1 MAYRSYVPDYAVRL
15 LGSHPGPPPLV
26 EHADAVVL
34 FADIVGFTP
43 MSAALADAGPYGA
56 EELSDVLNGFFARMI
71 DLVGGYGGMVAVFAG
86 DAITCLFPFRPRARR
101 ATARRAVKCALD
113 MQAATGRFQAVGT
126 RAGTFSLGMR
136 AGLGAGR
143 VLVGVVGDPATR
155 LEHILAGEAVNRAVA
170 AERRAARGQVVVD
183 APLLT
188 GDGAIDATSTPGGF
202 AVVAGVSG
210 RHRRAPMRPPA
221 AAAEADEA
229 RLPTFLH
236 PAIAERVRRGHRGL
250 VDEHRTV
257 TIAFVGFPDLID
269 DRPEAVDR
277 LQRYVATAV
286 RVVDRW
292 GGHLRQVDIGD
303 KGSLLVLAFGAPIR
317 YVNHEE
323 RAVRCC
329 VELLRLPGEPS
340 RAGVTTGLVWC
351 GEVGSESR
359 RDYAIVGD
367 VVNLAARLMEAA
379 EPGQTLVDRTTWDRT
394 RGAAVGSR
402 LPPVSVKGRRGSV
415 EVWAVQGVH
424 DLTAPP
430 APPPDAPPLVGRR
443 TEVATIRALVD
454 RAKAGRGVVLGL
466 SGEPGIGKSRLA
478 AEAVDLAGR
487 RGIPTYSGA
496 CRALGPAFS
505 YRVWRSIWRE
515 LLGLDP
521 LSPIE
526 EQQAALA
533 SRFGKRAPLLAP
545 ILNVPVPDSEL
556 TLSLDPPTRANML
569 QSLLLDVLRERAS
582 SAPLALLLEDCHWID
597 PLSRGLL
604 EFLARNLVER
614 PVLFV
619 VTARPTD
626 AEAHPLEELARL
638 PHFTGITVGELPP
651 ADAEELARRSVRQ
664 LYGPDVD
671 DPADLVGRVVE
682 RAGGNPFYLEE
693 LLSLV
698 HARGPDQE
706 AALDLP
712 DSVQRVVMA
721 RIDQLSE
728 GEKAVIK
735 VASVVGRR
743 FGAELISGCYPPA
756 GRPEEVA
763 RHLRRLDDLRLTL
776 LRAIA
781 PEPEYGFRHAIT
793 REVTYETLTLRTREL
808 LHERVAGYVEETY
821 PERLA
826 QFVDT
831 LAYHY
836 GRTRR
841 ADKQRVWFRAAAD
854 SARAA
859 FANEAA
865 VAYYERLLPLLP
877 EPEAGRVL
885 VDLGAVWQ
893 LIGRWGDAQGAYL
906 RALGIARGGG
916 DRLLL
921 AAGARE
927 LGDLFMYNRSY
938 AEAIEWLTLAADTF
952 ERLQDRQGLSRA
964 LDRLAY
970 ALIQQG
976 SYQEASSVS
985 QRHLAIATAAGDLA
999 GMSVALDHLGLV
1011 RSYTGDIAE
1020 ALSLLQRSL
1029 QAATEAGNRRGV
1041 IHAANNL
1048 GGLYAS
1054 RGDHLRALF
1063 CAEQALT
1070 VAREIGYRQMAG
1082 VIIGNI
1088 GELYRER
1095 GEYQQATGCFAH
1107 ALRIA
1112 AELGDWTSVANRIA
1126 SLAATAA
1133 GVGDVR
1139 SAEHRYE
1146 RAIRM
1151 ARTLDAPHFLCEWL
1165 HDLGQLL
1172 ASTGRPREA
1181 ETLNEEALAVAA
1193 RHGERDIELQAR
1205 LLSLRLRVTL
1215 HRLPARDACR
1225 QVRLLE
1231 RASTRTPER
1240 AAILDALCQL
1250 DPAETGTRAAAAAL
1264 YRELYERAPNVE
1276 YRRAYERLTGETLP
1290 PGPPL
1295 PPVTG
1300 VATPG
1305 PVHVDELLRQVEPL
1319 VGTRAP

>member
-1 MAYRSYVPDYAVRL
+1 
-15 LGSHPGPPPLV
+15 
-26 EHADAVVL
+26 
-34 FADIVGFTP
+34 
-43 MSAALADAGPYGA
+43 
-56 EELSDVLNGFFARMI
+56 
-71 DLVGGYGGMVAVFAG
+71 
-86 DAITCLFPFRPRARR
+86 
-101 ATARRAVKCALD
+101 
-113 MQAATGRFQAVGT
+113 
-126 RAGTFSLGMR
+126 MR

-170 AERRAARGQVVVD
+170 AERHAARGQVVVD
-183 APLLT
+183 ATLLT
-188 GDGAIDATSTPGGF
+188 GDGAIDATVIPGGF

-210 RHRRAPMRPPA
+210 RHRRAPTRPPA
-221 AAAEADEA
+221 AAAGADEA
-229 RLPTFLH
+229 RLPAFLH

-257 TIAFVGFPDLID
+257 TIAFVGFHDLLD
-269 DRPEAVDR
+269 DHPEAVDR
-277 LQRYVATAV
+277 LQRYVAAAM

-303 KGSLLVLAFGAPIR
+303 KGSLLVLAFGAPVR
-317 YVNHEE
+317 YENHEE

-329 VELLRLPGEPS
+329 VELLRLPGGPS

-351 GEVGSESR
+351 GEVGSEHR

-367 VVNLAARLMEAA
+367 TVNLAARLMEAA
-379 EPGQTLVDRTTWDRT
+379 APGQTLVDRTTWDGT

-402 LPPVSVKGRRGSV
+402 LPPVTVKGRRGPV

-430 APPPDAPPLVGRR
+430 ALPPDAPPLVGRR

-478 AEAVDLAGR
+478 AEAVGLAGR
-487 RGIPTYSGA
+487 RGIPTFSGA

-505 YRVWRSIWRE
+505 YRVWRSVWRE

-521 LSPIE
+521 MSPIGA
-526 EQQAALA
+526 QQAWLA
-533 SRFGKRAPLLAP
+533 SRFGERAPLLSP
-545 ILNVPVPDSEL
+545 ILNVPVPDSQL
-556 TLSLDPPTRANML
+556 TRSLDPPTRANLL
-569 QSLLLDVLRERAS
+569 QSLLLDVLRERAG
-582 SAPLALLLEDCHWID
+582 SAPLTLLLEDCHWID
-597 PLSRGLL
+597 PPSLALL
-604 EFLARNLVER
+604 EFLARNLVEW
-614 PVLFV
+614 PVLLV

-626 AEAHPLEELARL
+626 TEPQPLENLARL
-638 PHFTGITVGELPP
+638 PHFRGISVGELPA
-651 ADAEELARRSVRQ
+651 ADAEELARQRVRQ
-664 LYGPDVD
+664 LFGPGRD
-671 DPADLVGRVVE
+671 DPAGLVDRVVE
-682 RAGGNPFYLEE
+682 RSGGNPFYLEE

-698 HARGPDQE
+698 HARGPDHE

-735 VASVVGRR
+735 VASVIGRR

-756 GRPEEVA
+756 GEPQEVA
-763 RHLRRLDDLRLTL
+763 GHLRRLDDLRLTP

-793 REVTYETLTLRTREL
+793 REVTYESLTLRTREL
-808 LHERVAGYVEETY
+808 LHERVAGYYEETY

-826 QFVDT
+826 QFVDV

-854 SARAA
+854 RARAA
-859 FANEAA
+859 FANDAA
-865 VAYYERLLPLLP
+865 VDYYERLLPLLP
-877 EPEAGRVL
+877 EPDAGRVL

-893 LIGRWGDAQGAYL
+893 LVGRWGEAQRAYL
-906 RALGIARGGG
+906 RALGIARGG
-916 DRLLL
+916 DRSLL
-921 AAGARE
+921 AAAARE
-927 LGDLFMYNRSY
+927 LGDLFMYTRSY
-938 AEAIEWLTLAADTF
+938 AEAIQWLTLAADTF
-952 ERLQDRQGLSRA
+952 ERLADREGRSRA
-964 LDRLAY
+964 LDRLTY

-976 SYQEASSVS
+976 SYPAAAEVS
-985 QRHLAIATAAGDLA
+985 KQHLELATAAGDLA

-1011 RSYTGDIAE
+1011 RSYTGDGAA
-1020 ALSLLQRSL
+1020 ALRLLQRSL

-1054 RGDHLRALF
+1054 RGDHVRALGCF
-1063 CAEQALT
+1063 EQALV
-1070 VAREIGYRQMAG
+1070 VAQEIGYRQMAG
-1082 VIIGNI
+1082 VIVGNV
-1088 GELYRER
+1088 GELCRER
-1095 GEYQQATGCFAH
+1095 GEYEQATGCFAH

-1112 AELGDWTSVANRIA
+1112 VELGDWTSVANRIA

-1133 GVGDVR
+1133 AMGDVR
-1139 SAEHRYE
+1139 GAEHRYR
-1146 RAIRM
+1146 RAIRL

-1165 HDLGQLL
+1165 HGLAQLL
-1172 ASTGRPREA
+1172 AATGRLEEA
-1181 ETLNEEALAVAA
+1181 EASNQEALAVAG
-1193 RHGERDIELQAR
+1193 RHGERDIEVRAR
-1205 LLSLRLRVTL
+1205 LLSLRLGVDL
-1215 HRLPARDACR
+1215 HRLPAQEARQ

-1231 RASTRTPER
+1231 HASTHTPDR
-1240 AAILDALCQL
+1240 AAALEALAQL
-1250 DPAETGTRAAAAAL
+1250 EPAQTGTRAAAAAL
-1264 YRELYERAPNVE
+1264 YRELHERAPNVE
-1276 YRRAYERLTGETLP
+1276 YRQAYRRLTGETLP

-1295 PPVTG
+1295 PPLSG
-1300 VATPG
+1300 VATRG
-1305 PVHVDELLRQVEPL
+1305 PVDVDGLLRQVEPL
-1319 VGTRAP
+1319 VGSRAR